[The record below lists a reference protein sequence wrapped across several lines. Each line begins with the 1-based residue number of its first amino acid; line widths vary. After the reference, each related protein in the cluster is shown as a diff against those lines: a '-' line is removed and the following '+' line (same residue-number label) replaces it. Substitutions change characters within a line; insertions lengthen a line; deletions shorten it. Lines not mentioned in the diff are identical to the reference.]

1 MSYIREYHPPGGGGA
16 YNYAG
21 TKITL
26 RLSFRVVE
34 KNISKS
40 SGSVQS
46 TYWLLSKFN
55 GVKPFRLSYQVGN

>member
-1 MSYIREYHPPGGGGA
+1 MSYIREYHPPGGGGV

-40 SGSVQS
+40 SGSLQY

-55 GVKPFRLSYQVGN
+55 GVKLYLFV